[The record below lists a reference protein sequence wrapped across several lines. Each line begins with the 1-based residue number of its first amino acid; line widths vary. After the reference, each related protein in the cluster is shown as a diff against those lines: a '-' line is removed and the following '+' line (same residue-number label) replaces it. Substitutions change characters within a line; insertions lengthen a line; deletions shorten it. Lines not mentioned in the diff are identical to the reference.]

1 MQSIFA
7 AQTLTVEGWQQNVR
21 IDIVEGIVTAITPV
35 AMGAAQYDLVLA
47 GMPNVHS
54 HAFQRAMA
62 GLTEH
67 RSSPVGGVSPQEDNF
82 WSWREVMYRFLERLT
97 PEHIEIIAQAFYIE
111 LLKSGYTAIGEF
123 HYLHHDAAGN
133 PYDNPAEL
141 SERIISAAYNTGIH
155 LTLLPVLY
163 QTSNFGGIP
172 AVAGQ
177 RRFLHSTDA
186 FLKLIDCLKKHQ
198 DIVLGI
204 APHSLRA
211 VPAEALAEIVKLSG
225 PIHIHAAEQTKE
237 VDDCLAWSGKRPVE
251 WLFDNHDINERWCL
265 IHSTHLTLNETLAL
279 AKSGAV
285 AGLCPSTEANLG
297 DGIFPAEA
305 YLHASGHFGIGSD
318 SHISVNP
325 FEELKLMEY
334 AQRLHQR
341 RRNVLCT
348 EKTPSV
354 GRTLYTRAVA
364 GGRQALGIG
373 DRADLIAIDC
383 SAPLL
388 QGKQFDTLL
397 DTLIFGVAQPKITDV
412 YVAGNHIIKNGYHPL
427 EEQSNVALANTM
439 RELMA

>member
-1 MQSIFA
+1 MQSLFA
-7 AQTLTVEGWQQNVR
+7 KQMLTAEGWRQDVR
-21 IDIVEGIVTAITPV
+21 VDIENGVITAITP
-35 AMGAAQYDLVLA
+35 ATIGAAQYDLLLA
-47 GMPNVHS
+47 GMPNIHS
-54 HAFQRAMA
+54 HAFQWAMG

-67 RSSPVGGVSPQEDNF
+67 RSGSNNDNF

-97 PEHIEIIAQAFYIE
+97 PEYIEIIAQAFYIE

-123 HYLHHDAAGN
+123 HYLHHNAEGN

-141 SERIISAAYNTGIH
+141 SERIISAAQNSGIH

-163 QTSNFGGIP
+163 QTSNFGGVP
-172 AVAGQ
+172 AMAGQ

-186 FLKLIDCLKKHQ
+186 FLRLMDKLSRYTSSNI
-198 DIVLGI
+198 ILGA

-237 VDDCLAWSGKRPVE
+237 VDDCLAWCGKRPVQ
-251 WLFDNHDINERWCL
+251 WLLDNHDINERWCL
-265 IHSTHLTLNETLAL
+265 IHSTHLSEAEILAL

-305 YLHASGHFGIGSD
+305 FLQAGGRFGIGSD
-318 SHISVNP
+318 SHITVNP
-325 FEELKLMEY
+325 FDELRLMEY
-334 AQRLHQR
+334 AQRLQHR
-341 RRNVLCT
+341 RRNVLCD
-348 EKTPSV
+348 EAIPSV
-354 GRTLYTRAVA
+354 GRNLYHRAVT
-364 GGRQALGIG
+364 GGRQALGIN
-373 DRADLIAIDC
+373 DRADLVAIDC

-388 QGKQFDTLL
+388 QGKQGDALL
-397 DTLIFGVAQPKITDV
+397 NSLIFATTQPKITDV
-412 YVAGNHIIKNGYHPL
+412 YVAGNHVIKDGHHVL
-427 EEQSNVALANTM
+427 EEHSNAALADAM

>member
-1 MQSIFA
+1 MQSLFA
-7 AQTLTVEGWQQNVR
+7 KQMLTAEGWRQDVR
-21 IDIVEGIVTAITPV
+21 VDIENGVISAITPAAV
-35 AMGAAQYDLVLA
+35 GAAQYDLLLA

-54 HAFQRAMA
+54 HAFQWAMG

-67 RSSPVGGVSPQEDNF
+67 RSSSSNDNF

-97 PEHIEIIAQAFYIE
+97 PEHIEVIARAFYIE

-123 HYLHHDAAGN
+123 HYLHNDAAGN

-141 SERIISAAYNTGIH
+141 SERIIAAATDSGIH

-163 QTSNFGGIP
+163 QTSNFGGAP

-186 FLKLIDCLKKHQ
+186 FMKLHDHLSRYAPSTI
-198 DIVLGI
+198 LGT

-211 VPAEALAEIVKLSG
+211 VPPEALAEVVKLSG

-251 WLFDNHDINERWCL
+251 WLLENHEVNERWCL
-265 IHSTHLTLNETLAL
+265 IHSTHLNEAETLAL

-305 YLHASGHFGIGSD
+305 FLNAGGRFGIGSD
-318 SHISVNP
+318 SHITVNP
-325 FEELKLMEY
+325 FDELRLMEY
-334 AQRLHQR
+334 AQRLQHR
-341 RRNVLCT
+341 RRNVLCN
-348 EKTPSV
+348 EAIPAV
-354 GRTLYTRAVA
+354 GRNLYNRAVA
-364 GGRQALGIG
+364 GGRQALGID
-373 DRADLIAIDC
+373 DRADLIAVDC

-388 QGKQFDTLL
+388 QGKQGDALL
-397 DTLIFGVAQPKITDV
+397 NALIFATSKPKITDV
-412 YVAGNHIIKNGYHPL
+412 FVAGKKVIDNGYHPQ
-427 EEQSNVALANTM
+427 EASTNEQLAQVM
-439 RELMA
+439 RELNA